1 MSEYYNDFIMEIDDA
16 FIYDNYVKLSIIS
29 MVFYS
34 FLDKIYK
41 KKQFANTMVQTN
53 DSDIIKIK
61 KDVAASIIQ
70 NIVKER
76 LSDISKKRQEKQA
89 QEEQAQENEEKQE
102 NEENEEKEEKQA
114 QTSYLSYLPLVG
126 KFF

>member
-34 FLDKIYK
+34 LLDKIYK
-41 KKQFANTMVQTN
+41 KKQFANSMVQTN

-70 NIVKER
+70 NIVKEK
-76 LSDISKKRQEKQA
+76 LLHVSKKRKEDQEKQEKQA
-89 QEEQAQENEEKQE
+89 QEEQAQEEQAQ
-102 NEENEEKEEKQA
+102 KEQA

-126 KFF
+126 RFF